1 MALRRSLLT
10 LVAFSLPVVASGSQL
25 KPAQSDDAVLMQI
38 ERNWDAAV
46 RRHDSGFIG
55 TILADE
61 FMATYDDGSRADRT
75 KEIVRAATFDR
86 RIDSSTLDDFTIKVY
101 GDTAVV
107 WFTQSMS
114 GTDQGRA
121 TKTTLRYL
129 DVFVFRAGR
138 WQCVASQSTKMA
150 GS

>member
-1 MALRRSLLT
+1 LLT
-10 LVAFSLPVVASGSQL
+10 LVAFSLPVIVSGSQL
-25 KPAQSDDAVLMQI
+25 KPAQSDEAVLMQL

-46 RRHDSGFIG
+46 RRKDSGFIG

-86 RIDSSTLDDFTIKVY
+86 RIDSSTLDDFTIKTY

-114 GTDQGRA
+114 GSDQGRA

-138 WQCVASQSTKMA
+138 WQCVASQSTKVA